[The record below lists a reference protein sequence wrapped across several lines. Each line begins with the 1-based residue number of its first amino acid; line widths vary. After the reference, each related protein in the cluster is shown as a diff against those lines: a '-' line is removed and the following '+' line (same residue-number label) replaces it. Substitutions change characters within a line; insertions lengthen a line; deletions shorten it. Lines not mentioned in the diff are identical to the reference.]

1 MTFKDIES
9 GDIFTDK
16 DLFMEWEDNH
26 KTDPETYQETFSAY
40 MINIIMATVNGRND
54 LDIVDMTAKEIDK
67 VLNELKRKE
76 GIR

>member
-1 MTFKDIES
+1 MTFRDIDN

-16 DLFMEWEDNH
+16 DLFTEWTDNH
-26 KTDPETYQETFSAY
+26 ETDPETYHETFSAY

-76 GIR
+76 GIM